1 MSSRYLFAF
10 VCLVGA
16 LTISAVAAGANGK
29 KAQTPQLSGT
39 WITSVSLTNP
49 PPGVD
54 ATFQALDTFAA
65 GGGILVSSSQ
75 SHPTARSL
83 AHGNC
88 AHTSGRRFACTFVWF
103 RFDPTSGSYIGMQRV
118 RRTMTL
124 SKDEKAFAA
133 TDTIEVLAP
142 DGTVV
147 ASLRGSETGHRLG
160 I

>member
-1 MSSRYLFAF
+1 MIGLA
-10 VCLVGA
+10 CLVLA
-16 LTISAVAAGANGK
+16 LTTAAVAAGANGK
-29 KAQTPQLSGT
+29 KTQAPQLTGT

-54 ATFQALDTFAA
+54 ATFQALDTFVP

-75 SHPTARSL
+75 AHPAARSL

-88 AHTSGRRFACTFVWF
+88 ARTQGQVFACTFIWF
-103 RFDPTSGSYIGMQRV
+103 RFDPAAGTFAGTQRV

-124 SKDEKAFAA
+124 SSDRKSFQA

-147 ASLRGSETGHRLG
+147 ASLHGTETGHLLG
-160 I
+160 T